1 MSTSPNTSLYSFA
14 CKYGPW
20 AVVTGASSGIGAE
33 FARQLAVLG
42 LHIVLI
48 ARREA
53 RLQAL
58 AQELRQGRGVEV
70 KVLVVDL
77 STTDGVGKVIAECER
92 LQVGLLVNNAGIE
105 VHGSFFHDPFEQH
118 RQCLQ
123 LNVVAVSELAYTF
136 GRRFC
141 EQGRGG
147 IVFLSSLSAAGI
159 PWMAT
164 YSSSKAFVTTLAV
177 TLWEEVRRKGV
188 DVLALE
194 PGFVAS
200 EMTLDPG
207 QVEHKYGATLMR
219 TETCV
224 KEALEVLGKK
234 LVYTPG
240 WWYRAAKHLY
250 YLLPR
255 YWGLRLLA
263 DSLRKVMDP
272 RLFEYCQEKSRVE
285 S

>member
-1 MSTSPNTSLYSFA
+1 MGKPLNTSLYSFA
-14 CKYGPW
+14 CKYGLW
-20 AVVTGASSGIGAE
+20 AVVTGASAGIGAE
-33 FARQLAVLG
+33 FARQLAVRKLNV
-42 LHIVLI
+42 VLV

-58 AQELRQGRGVEV
+58 AQEIRQGCGVEV
-70 KVLVVDL
+70 RVVAVDL
-77 STTDGVGKVIAECER
+77 RTAGGVNKVVAECER
-92 LQVGLLVNNAGIE
+92 LRVGMLVNNAGVE
-105 VHGSFFHDPFEQH
+105 VHGSFFHDNFEKH

-123 LNVVAVSELAYTF
+123 LNVVAVSELAYSF

-147 IVFLSSLSAAGI
+147 IIFTSSLSAAGI
-159 PWMAT
+159 PYMAT

-177 TLWEEVRRKGV
+177 TLWEEVRRQGV

-207 QVEHKYGATLMR
+207 QVEHNYGTALMG

-240 WWYRAAKHLY
+240 WWNWISKQLY
-250 YLLPR
+250 CLLPR
-255 YWGLRLLA
+255 IWALPLIGGY
-263 DSLRKVMDP
+263 LRKVINP
-272 RLFEYCQEKSRVE
+272 ELFRYC
-285 S
+285 